1 MADHDPQAQAV
12 DSAEIARLS
21 RDLAD
26 VSEQFN
32 ATNEVLAAVG
42 QSVGDPDRVLVTIV
56 ESARRLC
63 KAQAVSLYLFDGTYY
78 RLSKSV
84 GVSDELARYFV
95 ENPLLSD
102 RNTLAGRVGLDRKI
116 LQIPDVLADPDYG
129 RRDIIAARERDLVSI
144 REEIDVRRNEGRV
157 IVA

>member
-42 QSVGDPDRVLVTIV
+42 QSVGDPDRILVTIV

-63 KAQAVSLYLFDGTYY
+63 KAQAVSLYLFGQISLV
-78 RLSKSV
+78 RLHQV
-84 GVSDELARYFV
+84 ILAAPGQAQRVEAGAFARRSDW
-95 ENPLLSD
+95 PWH
-102 RNTLAGRVGLDRKI
+102 TL
-116 LQIPDVLADPDYG
+116 
-129 RRDIIAARERDLVSI
+129 
-144 REEIDVRRNEGRV
+144 N
-157 IVA
+157 